1 MNWKQVPVVQV
12 SSDPAFIHIA
22 RQVDTPAASRIGGTM
37 GAEQQ
42 IMGYREVPTFH
53 QGLGGRGGGAIT
65 PQ

>member
-1 MNWKQVPVVQV
+1 MTNEVKV
-12 SSDPAFIHIA
+12 SPCHIV
-22 RQVDTPAASRIGGTM
+22 RQVDTPAASLIGGTM

-53 QGLGGRGGGAIT
+53 QGLGGREGGGGAIT